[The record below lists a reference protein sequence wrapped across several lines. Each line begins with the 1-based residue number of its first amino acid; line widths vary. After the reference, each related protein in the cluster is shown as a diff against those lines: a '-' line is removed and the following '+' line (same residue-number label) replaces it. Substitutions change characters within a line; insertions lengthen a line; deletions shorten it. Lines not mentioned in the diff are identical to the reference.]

1 MTRNRLLPNPAA
13 VALALATST
22 ALHVLPAGAGE
33 GAFEINQ
40 LCVATGCF
48 AGDAPGWPV
57 QITEPGS
64 YVLTSNLD
72 VPSSS
77 EGVEIQAS
85 QVVLDLGG
93 HAIRSGHVCTG
104 DGPSCSGAAGIRGIG
119 FGIMNFPSSITI
131 RNGSVQG
138 FEFECMRVSGAGV
151 VVRDLQVSDCGSHGI
166 LHFGQGLIENTVV
179 RNCGDTGVLGN
190 GLVTVRNSY
199 LLNNFSYGVQDA
211 NCSGNTLSS
220 NATNL
225 AIQEENCANDID
237 ISICSG
243 APCP

>member
-33 GAFEINQ
+33 GAIEINQ

-57 QITEPGS
+57 QLTEPGS

-85 QVVLDLGG
+85 QVVLDLGEVESLNPL
-93 HAIRSGHVCTG
+93 SGFTELLVNHRQLF
-104 DGPSCSGAAGIRGIG
+104 DIL
-119 FGIMNFPSSITI
+119 FNFL
-131 RNGSVQG
+131 
-138 FEFECMRVSGAGV
+138 A
-151 VVRDLQVSDCGSHGI
+151 DL
-166 LHFGQGLIENTVV
+166 LAE
-179 RNCGDTGVLGN
+179 LG
-190 GLVTVRNSY
+190 
-199 LLNNFSYGVQDA
+199 
-211 NCSGNTLSS
+211 
-220 NATNL
+220 
-225 AIQEENCANDID
+225 
-237 ISICSG
+237 
-243 APCP
+243 

>member
-1 MTRNRLLPNPAA
+1 MFRNRLPSTLAA
-13 VALALATST
+13 ATLVLALST
-22 ALHVLPAGAGE
+22 AALDSPAVAGE
-33 GAFEINQ
+33 GAIEINQ

-48 AGDAPGWPV
+48 DGDSPGWPV
-57 QITEPGS
+57 RITEPGS

-104 DGPSCSGAAGIRGIG
+104 DGPTCSGAAGIRGIG
-119 FGIMNFPSSITI
+119 FGVMNFPSSITI
-131 RNGSVQG
+131 RNGTVQG

-151 VVRDLQVSDCGSHGI
+151 VVRDLQVSDCGANGI
-166 LHFGQGLIENTVV
+166 IHFGQGLIEDTVV
-179 RNCGDTGVLGN
+179 RNAGATGITGN

-211 NCSGNTLSS
+211 NCSGNTLWS

-225 AIQEENCANDID
+225 AITEENCANDID